1 MKIINTKLC
10 NFADKTNFYLK
21 TYCQIIKT
29 DYKSYILYLFYIQFR
44 YFHLKVLI
52 AKKNGLSTT
61 HKHGDKPTFNY
72 DVPLKK

>member
-1 MKIINTKLC
+1 MK
-10 NFADKTNFYLK
+10 
-21 TYCQIIKT
+21 IIKT